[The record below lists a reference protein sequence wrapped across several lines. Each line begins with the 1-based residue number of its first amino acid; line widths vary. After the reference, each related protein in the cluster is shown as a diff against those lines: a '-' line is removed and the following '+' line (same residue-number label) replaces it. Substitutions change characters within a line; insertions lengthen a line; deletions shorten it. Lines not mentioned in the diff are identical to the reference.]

1 MGTTSLH
8 ECITGGGGNT
18 YMYSDVHGICI
29 SDSAFE
35 VGVIRVQVQLTVFK
49 LCCVHFILILGETPS
64 SELPLS

>member
-1 MGTTSLH
+1 MSVLR
-8 ECITGGGGNT
+8 GGGNT

-29 SDSAFE
+29 PDGAFE